1 MTIAV
6 TIVRQTITETVSY
19 GTLYSQTLNSLSSNN
34 TVNPS
39 LTATSQQRQRPLKR
53 VPNCQNNLSKTA
65 SYFQGLIKNSRMVMQ
80 FDLLMIKRGNIIL
93 IVFHLSCYS
102 NHKFYTILIANA
114 ANFARL
120 VT

>member
-1 MTIAV
+1 M
-6 TIVRQTITETVSY
+6 
-19 GTLYSQTLNSLSSNN
+19 
-34 TVNPS
+34 
-39 LTATSQQRQRPLKR
+39 K
-53 VPNCQNNLSKTA
+53 
-65 SYFQGLIKNSRMVMQ
+65 
-80 FDLLMIKRGNIIL
+80 FDLYGALMIKQGNIIL